1 MEIVIA
7 NLKCSGCSASITNA
21 LIKIKGVKSVNVIL
35 DADTVKLETDTQV
48 SRNEVVQT
56 LLKLG
61 YPEATA
67 ENGLL
72 LKLKSYTSCMIGKL
86 KS

>member
-1 MEIVIA
+1 MEVVIA
-7 NLKCSGCSASITNA
+7 NLKCGGCSASITDA
-21 LIKIKGVKSVNVIL
+21 LIKIKGVKSVNVLL
-35 DADTVKLETDTQV
+35 DADTVKLETDPQV

>member
-1 MEIVIA
+1 MEVVIA
-7 NLKCSGCSASITNA
+7 NLKCSGCSASIADA
-21 LIKIKGVKSVNVIL
+21 LIKIKGVKSVNVLL
-35 DADTVKLETDTQV
+35 DADTVKLETDPQV

-86 KS
+86 KQ